1 MPGWNLKNGNLVNN
15 NISEDELWGLFNFV
29 FSNGSRKRNTY
40 KFGFL
45 KAILDNLFSGY
56 WDVDLYILSYDIL
69 FSKFAENYWNIIVK
83 YNLKQQRRDDKSE
96 YSRIETI
103 FKEAGSTN
111 SVIAN
116 IEFESIDSELKKK
129 IISKVRNSC
138 KGNVVGAL
146 YNDLEGKV
154 YSFDLKDEGIK
165 LSRSSYNFMFKYKT
179 ELEKLNYYAWAQFME
194 KINDDSVLVRVLDKL
209 ELSTPR
215 RNDLS
220 IYREI
225 LEREFEENNCFYC
238 GKKLGNVIHVDHFIP
253 WSFIKEDKTWNF
265 VLSCPACNI
274 KKKDKLASKDYIVR
288 LIDRNEVLKTSTDTI
303 VQRDFIGYNSNL
315 FERIYL
321 YAKLSGLKELKELKH
336 SDGNV

>member
-1 MPGWNLKNGNLVNN
+1 MPGWNLKNGDLVKEKV
-15 NISEDELWGLFNFV
+15 SEDELWGLFNFV
-29 FSNGSRKRNTY
+29 FSSGSKKRNTY

-45 KAILDNLFSGY
+45 KAILDNLFNGS
-56 WDVDLYILSYDIL
+56 WNNDLCMLSYDVL

-96 YSRIETI
+96 YSRIEKI
-103 FKEAGSTN
+103 FKDAVSSN
-111 SVIAN
+111 SIIAN
-116 IEFESIDSELKKK
+116 VEFECLDLELKTS
-129 IISKVRNSC
+129 IIKKVRSSC
-138 KGNVVGAL
+138 KSNVVGAL

-154 YSFDLKDEGIK
+154 YSFDLNDEGIK
-165 LSRSSYNFMFKYKT
+165 LSRSSYDFMFRYKS

-225 LEREFEENNCFYC
+225 LRKEFEEDNCFYC
-238 GKKLGNVIHVDHFIP
+238 GKKLGNGIHVDHFIP

-265 VLSCPACNI
+265 VLSCPSCNI
-274 KKKDKLASKDYIVR
+274 KKKDRLASVDYIVR
-288 LIDRNEVLKTSTDTI
+288 LVDRNEELKTSADVI
-303 VQRDFIGYNSNL
+303 VKRDFVGYDSNL
-315 FERIYL
+315 LERMYL
-321 YAKLSGLKELKELKH
+321 YAKLSGLKELKKQCE
-336 SDGNV
+336 